1 MSIIAH
7 QSDNM
12 TILGEISYS
21 EETKLSDTSKEVI
34 RTPYLQLSFV
44 VHVNGRQKSFRH
56 SFKLIKRK
64 DVKDLIA
71 HGSTQW
77 EDYTLTNW
85 DEWHNVMNTLDA
97 MGYTLSDYNE
107 TLPYQSHWQIT
118 KWIETLMQYEPNN

>member
-21 EETKLSDTSKEVI
+21 EEHLCDTSKEVK
-34 RTPYLQLSFV
+34 RTPWLQLSFV

-64 DVKDLIA
+64 DVPDLI
-71 HGSTQW
+71 GIPESKQ
-77 EDYTLTNW
+77 
-85 DEWHNVMNTLDA
+85 
-97 MGYTLSDYNE
+97 
-107 TLPYQSHWQIT
+107 
-118 KWIETLMQYEPNN
+118 